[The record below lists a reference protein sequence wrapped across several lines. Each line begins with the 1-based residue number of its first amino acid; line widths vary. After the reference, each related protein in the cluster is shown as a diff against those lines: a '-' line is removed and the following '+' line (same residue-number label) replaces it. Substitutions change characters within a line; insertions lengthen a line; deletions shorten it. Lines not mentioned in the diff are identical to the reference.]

1 MIDYLMMSYNYEM
14 VEFEP
19 LKLGDITKGCD
30 PADKETP
37 IVFKVIGRIDNH
49 IQKQIQSYNLNNS

>member
-49 IQKQIQSYNLNNS
+49 VQKQI